1 MGHVLS
7 EEVNSVSEKIE
18 YTQSFVD
25 LGGKVICMQIGTGA
39 TCNVL
44 PYNSLPANTE
54 IKATNRSHIIYFKS
68 KLNVPGVATLNI
80 RNPKN
85 NAQYTEEFV
94 VVENGLIP
102 LLGTNTAQKM
112 QVLVVQHRNILQLNL
127 TMT

>member
-1 MGHVLS
+1 MSLS

-18 YTQSFVD
+18 YTQSFAD
-25 LGGKVICMQIGTGA
+25 PGGKVICMQIGTGA

-44 PYNSLPANTE
+44 PYSSLPANTE
-54 IKATNRSHIIYFKS
+54 IKATQRSHIIYFKS

-80 RNPKN
+80 RNPRN

-112 QVLVVQHRNILQLNL
+112 QVLVVHHQNILQLNL